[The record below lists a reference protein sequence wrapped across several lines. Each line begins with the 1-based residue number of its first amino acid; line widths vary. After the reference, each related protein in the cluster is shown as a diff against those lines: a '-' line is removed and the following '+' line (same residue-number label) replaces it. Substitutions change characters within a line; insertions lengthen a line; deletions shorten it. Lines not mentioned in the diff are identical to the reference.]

1 MDKRIIIA
9 FLLAIAAILGALVF
23 NKFKEPEEEI
33 VVPSTPSPS
42 SPITTPQQQE
52 TKTVEV
58 TDEMSSNI
66 KTNSYLNTLV
76 QIKTFDSLN
85 VNYEPLLEAAM
96 RIASEQGLLQV
107 PEEGIYFEYVPK
119 DTVHQIIFELSGI
132 RIDEPIIIDDFYY
145 VYSEEGDY
153 YYVVPIG
160 SNWLELKEVK
170 SISYSKDGDQYV
182 VKCSASGGSED
193 YGGIE
198 SYENMEIRLKYKPA
212 NQYVKYQLVSINAGK
227 AE

>member
-9 FLLAIAAILGALVF
+9 FLLAIAAILGALVY

-33 VVPSTPSPS
+33 IVPSTPSPS
-42 SPITTPQQQE
+42 SPIATPQQQE

-66 KTNSYLNTLV
+66 KTDSYLNTLV

-96 RIASEQGLLQV
+96 RIASEQNLLQV

-119 DTVHQIIFELSGI
+119 DIVHQIIFELSGI

-145 VYSEEGDY
+145 VYSKEGDY

-170 SISYSKDGDQYV
+170 SISYSKEGDQYI

-212 NQYVKYQLVSINAGK
+212 NQYVKYQLISISAGK
-227 AE
+227 VE

>member
-33 VVPSTPSPS
+33 VMPSTPSPS

-66 KTNSYLNTLV
+66 KTDSYLNTLV

-96 RIASEQGLLQV
+96 RIASEQELLQV

-119 DTVHQIIFELSGI
+119 DIVHQIIFELSGI

-170 SISYSKDGDQYV
+170 SISYSKDGDQYI